1 MKKRS
6 LLLTF
11 TLISLS
17 IRLLYADT
25 ADELKAKMDSMN
37 KEIASLQKEIDSYST
52 KVTTTQGEAK
62 TLKEALKN
70 LETQKSILEK
80 RVTSTKLQVD
90 KTEVDITITE
100 NRVQKTKNE
109 IDKQKKGIKEL
120 IISLHQK
127 ERSGSGLFET
137 MLSESRLSDA
147 VHFVFQADKVNAELA
162 SKTTKLT
169 DSKKD
174 LEETKAI
181 YEEKNKQ
188 LTDLQ
193 KTLQLQ
199 KQTVVQTTEEKN
211 TLLSETKNKEAE
223 YQKLIKEKKVRKD
236 AIEKEV
242 VDFEAKLKAII
253 DVSKLPKYGSGA
265 LSYPVEKV
273 IITQYFGNTAF
284 ATANAQVY
292 NGRGH
297 NGIDFGLPVGS
308 KIIAAQ
314 DGVVLGTGNTDDA
327 CSGASYG
334 RWVLIKHPNG
344 LSSLYAHLSKTLVT
358 TGQTVQRGENFA
370 LSGNTGYSTGPHL
383 HFTVYASDA
392 VHITGPTE
400 YRSRACGTYLVMPVS
415 PVSGYLNPLTYFK

>member
-358 TGQTVQRGENFA
+358 TGQTVQRGENIA